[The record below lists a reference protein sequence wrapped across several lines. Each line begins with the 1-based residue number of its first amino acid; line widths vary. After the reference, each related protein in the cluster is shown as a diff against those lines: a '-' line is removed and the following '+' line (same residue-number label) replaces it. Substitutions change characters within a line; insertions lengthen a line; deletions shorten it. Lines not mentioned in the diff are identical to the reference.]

1 MITIVDYG
9 LGNIKSITNML
20 KYLNIESKVTNSA
33 DDIKNAERLIL
44 PGVGSFDAGMRGLHA
59 TGYIDALNHKVLSEK
74 TPILG
79 ICLGMQLF
87 CKSSTEGE
95 NPGLGWIDARS
106 IRFFSNVV
114 NDNKYKVPHMGWNEV
129 QVVRESFLSGLYR
142 NPLKFYFVHS
152 YHLVCEDISASI
164 GVANYGYDFTCAVQK
179 DNIYGVQF
187 HPEKSHRYGLAL
199 LERFNALK

>member
-1 MITIVDYG
+1 MITIIDYG
-9 LGNIKSITNML
+9 LGNIKSISNML
-20 KYLNIESKVTNSA
+20 KYLNVESCVATSA
-33 DDIKNAERLIL
+33 DDIVRAEKLIL

-59 TGYIDALNHKVLSEK
+59 TGYIDAINYKVMEQK

-95 NPGLGWIDARS
+95 KPGLGWIDARS
-106 IRFFSNVV
+106 VKFFSDTPNEQ
-114 NDNKYKVPHMGWNEV
+114 KIRVPHMGWNEV
-129 QVVRESFLSGLYR
+129 KVVRESFLTGLYR

-152 YHLVCEDISASI
+152 YHLVCEDVSSSI

-179 DNIYGVQF
+179 GSIYGVQF